1 MSLNKNI
8 IDGIER
14 CDFDILSE
22 TSEYI
27 ELRNYTPAGEDWN
40 ETFWHYGDDERLAHE
55 IYERWNTFDVDEEA
69 ERWIDNRGKNGV
81 PSSIKVLVEDQEW
94 KEKKL
99 EDLWRELNEVL
110 VSE

>member
-27 ELRNYTPAGEDWN
+27 ELRNFTPAGED
-40 ETFWHYGDDERLAHE
+40 
-55 IYERWNTFDVDEEA
+55 
-69 ERWIDNRGKNGV
+69 
-81 PSSIKVLVEDQEW
+81 
-94 KEKKL
+94 
-99 EDLWRELNEVL
+99 
-110 VSE
+110 

>member
-27 ELRNYTPAGEDWN
+27 ELRNSTPAGEDWN
-40 ETFWHYGDDERLAHE
+40 ETFWHYGDNERLVHE

-69 ERWIDNRGKNGV
+69 ERWIDSRGKNGV